1 MHAWLCRQCCVRL
14 HHDPPATDGIN
25 LTDASQTSE
34 QRGQSEHGS
43 KTQMKGQKDENTR
56 KKGKMA

>member
-1 MHAWLCRQCCVRL
+1 MHTWFCRQYCVCI
-14 HHDPPATDGIN
+14 HHKRPATGGIS

-34 QRGQSEHGS
+34 QKGQSENGS
-43 KTQMKGQKDENTR
+43 KTQMRGEKEEDTR